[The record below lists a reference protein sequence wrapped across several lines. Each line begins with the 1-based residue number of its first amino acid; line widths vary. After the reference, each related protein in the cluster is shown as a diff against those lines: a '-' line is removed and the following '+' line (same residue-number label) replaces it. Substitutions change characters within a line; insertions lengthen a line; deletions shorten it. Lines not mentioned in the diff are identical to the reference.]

1 MNSTPPTPAERR
13 TANRRVG
20 AAALA
25 AFIALLVL
33 AAARGPAE
41 ATPNSA
47 PATIP
52 GLPQQG
58 DDNGG
63 GGFRE
68 RRGGGG
74 PDRGF
79 GAPGGPPNG
88 GGGVPDGSGG
98 QAAPAPSTPAP
109 STGGGTT

>member
-1 MNSTPPTPAERR
+1 MNSTFPTPAERR
-13 TANRRVG
+13 SAHRRVG

-41 ATPNSA
+41 AVPNSA

-63 GGFRE
+63 GRFRE

-79 GAPGGPPNG
+79 GGPGSPPNG

-98 QAAPAPSTPAP
+98 QTAPAPSTDR
-109 STGGGTT
+109 GTTT